1 MNFSKDVYEFNQKM
15 RYEKM
20 STAELRAAARRDG
33 IKDCDKMSKEELL
46 CKLWD
51 FDNFDDFEDF
61 YYDDFYTMVEL
72 RDEARSK
79 GLLDNYR
86 ISKMRRA
93 ELIELVE
100 NNKYEYYMIE
110 GDIYER
116 CLTEDGDDD
125 WCLVDPEGYEFSL
138 QLKLYEDTV
147 EPSKLNMKRLLPLG
161 V

>member
-1 MNFSKDVYEFNQKM
+1 M
-15 RYEKM
+15 
-20 STAELRAAARRDG
+20 A
-33 IKDCDKMSKEELL
+33 
-46 CKLWD
+46 
-51 FDNFDDFEDF
+51 
-61 YYDDFYTMVEL
+61 EL